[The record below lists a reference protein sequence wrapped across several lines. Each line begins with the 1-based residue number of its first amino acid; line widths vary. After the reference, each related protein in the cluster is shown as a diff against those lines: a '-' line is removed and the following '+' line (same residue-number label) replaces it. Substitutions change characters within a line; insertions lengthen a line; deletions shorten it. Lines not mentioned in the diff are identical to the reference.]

1 MKIIDSN
8 GRLFG
13 KINIID
19 LIIIVAVI
27 VLSVATVVKFRTS
40 DSYLSKGRTLEYTM
54 LVENVRQATVD
65 AIGQKTEG
73 LIDYESKKEIGDI
86 VDYEVMGASEVELM
100 SDGTYKDVKYK
111 DKFDILL
118 TVRVQGTETE
128 DNFYT
133 LSGKKIVVG
142 DELAINNGYVGT
154 HARVKSVRTIEE

>member
-13 KINIID
+13 KINLID
-19 LIIIVAVI
+19 LIIIVAVV

-86 VDYEVMGASEVELM
+86 VDYEVMGASEIELM

>member
-1 MKIIDSN
+1 MKIIDEK

-13 KINIID
+13 KINLID
-19 LIIIVAVI
+19 LIIIVAVV
-27 VLSVATVVKFRTS
+27 VLSVATVVKFRAS
-40 DSYLSKGRTLEYTM
+40 DSYLSKGRILEYTM

-86 VDYEVMGASEVELM
+86 VDYKVMGASEIELM

-118 TVRVQGTETE
+118 TVRVEGTETQ

-142 DELAINNGYVGT
+142 DGMAINNGYAGT
-154 HARVKSVRTIEE
+154 YARIKSVRTIEE